1 MMVQLRHTKQ
11 MDNGEIDT
19 GPSDSGVSQ
28 MDPSYRIRRLGADGR
43 RLLEV
48 ASRDLSAAVPACPD
62 WTNEDLLTHM
72 RFVWSAIAAQVQ
84 QCAAAPISWKDL
96 PDQSPAEAFDQLVA
110 VLSEADPVTPLWTWG
125 ADQTVGFYIRRAHLE
140 TAIHRVDA
148 EQAVGD
154 PTPVPAADGIDGV
167 DELFTEV
174 LAGRE
179 RVMPSGSLHLHQTDG
194 DGEFMLQGSDG
205 VITVTHE
212 HAKGDA
218 AVRATGEELFLCA
231 WGRRTLDGLQVFGDV
246 EVAAEW
252 MALSP

>member
-1 MMVQLRHTKQ
+1 MIVQPRHTRQ
-11 MDNGEIDT
+11 MDNGEKDA
-19 GPSDSGVSQ
+19 GPSGSEDSK
-28 MDPSYRIRRLGADGR
+28 MDPSYRIQRLAADGR
-43 RLLEV
+43 RLLDV
-48 ASRDLSAAVPACPD
+48 ASRDLTAAVPACPD
-62 WTNEDLLTHM
+62 WSNEDLLSHM
-72 RFVWSAIAAQVQ
+72 RAVWSAVAAQVQ

-96 PDQSPAEAFDQLVA
+96 PDQSPAEALDQLLA
-110 VLSEADPVTPLWTWG
+110 VLGEADPATPLWTWG
-125 ADQTVGFYIRRAHLE
+125 ADQTVGFFIRRAHLE

-148 EQAVGD
+148 EQAVD
-154 PTPVPAADGIDGV
+154 DVTPVPADDGVDGV

-194 DGEFMLQGSDG
+194 DGEFMLRADG
-205 VITVTHE
+205 AITVTRE

-231 WGRRTLDGLQVFGDV
+231 WGRRSLGGLAVFGDA

>member
-1 MMVQLRHTKQ
+1 
-11 MDNGEIDT
+11 MDNGEIDA
-19 GPSDSGVSQ
+19 GPSDAGVSQ
-28 MDPSYRIRRLGADGR
+28 MDPSYRILRLAADGR
-43 RLLEV
+43 RLIDV
-48 ASRDLSAAVPACPD
+48 VSRDQTATVPSCPD
-62 WTNEDLLTHM
+62 WTSEDLLRHM
-72 RFVWSAIAAQVQ
+72 RVVWSAIAAQVQ
-84 QCAAAPISWKDL
+84 QRAAAPISWKDL
-96 PDQSPAEAFDQLVA
+96 PDQSPAEALDQLVA
-110 VLSEADPVTPLWTWG
+110 VLGEADPATPLWTWG

-148 EQAVGD
+148 EQAVDD
-154 PTPVPAADGIDGV
+154 PTPIPADDGIDGV

-174 LAGRE
+174 LAGRK

-194 DGEFMLQGSDG
+194 DGEFMLRAADG
-205 VITVTHE
+205 AITVTRE

-231 WGRRTLDGLQVFGDV
+231 WGRRALDGLQIFGDV

>member
-1 MMVQLRHTKQ
+1 MIVQLRHTKQ
-11 MDNGEIDT
+11 MHNGEIDT

-28 MDPSYRIRRLGADGR
+28 MDPPYRIRRLGADGR

-48 ASRDLSAAVPACPD
+48 TSRDLTAAVPACPD
-62 WTNEDLLTHM
+62 WTNEDLLSHM
-72 RFVWSAIAAQVQ
+72 RVVWSAVAAQVQ

-96 PDQSPAEAFDQLVA
+96 PDQSPAEALEQLLA
-110 VLSEADPVTPLWTWG
+110 VLGDADPATPLWTWG

-148 EQAVGD
+148 EQAVD
-154 PTPVPAADGIDGV
+154 DATPVPAADCIDGV
-167 DELFTEV
+167 DELFAEV

-194 DGEFMLQGSDG
+194 DGEFMLRASDG

-231 WGRRTLDGLQVFGDV
+231 WGRRTLDGLQIFGDA
-246 EVAAEW
+246 EVAAAW